1 MKREKSLALSSPG
14 PEIASQLFRLM
25 KLHKKGD
32 DISWI
37 QSTVSFLYSGLTRNK
52 PMILDG

>member
-32 DISWI
+32 DISWR
-37 QSTVSFLYSGLTRNK
+37 QNTSRFLQPGLPGNK
-52 PMILDG
+52 FVNSKG